1 LLELDINCTNQLYGS
16 TARMAYNT
24 SYKARGKVVGIA
36 IASDRYFSKTDS

>member
-16 TARMAYNT
+16 TAMAYNT